1 MWWGKTW
8 VRASPCLGG
17 LPGVGWGQPAA
28 RQTGEPQGRPGTVIL
43 YSWFLVLPF
52 FFLSLFIFHL
62 IFSSFSFP
70 CGIPVHRPE
79 IRSEPL
85 RLEPY
90 VCTAGVTENPRT
102 QEIVTATYPRG
113 PRLHAKTRLY
123 PTACNLHGW
132 KPQVKQLVR
141 QEHSPTHQKNK

>member
-1 MWWGKTW
+1 MSSCLRMPRRLTRGWLGTASGQADG
-8 VRASPCLGG
+8 RA
-17 LPGVGWGQPAA
+17 PGAT
-28 RQTGEPQGRPGTVIL
+28 RDCYFI
-43 YSWFLVLPF
+43 FLIFSSAF

-85 RLEPY
+85 RLEPC

-102 QEIVTATYPRG
+102 QEIVRATYPRG
-113 PRLHAKTRLY
+113 PRLYAKTQLY
-123 PTACNLHGW
+123 PTARNLHGW

-141 QEHSPTHQKNK
+141 QEHSPTHQKK